1 MSTIW
6 PATKC
11 SAEIV
16 ALVVVAG
23 LGLVTRWVFKPSRK
37 RTGPPVNAADAR
49 ELGLLSVIATVDR
62 TDAQPRRAQLGE
74 AGIRSSASKRDDGRM
89 DILVFHGDVDRARRV
104 LET

>member
-1 MSTIW
+1 MALPDSG
-6 PATKC
+6 
-11 SAEIV
+11 SAEVI

-37 RTGPPVNAADAR
+37 HRAMPPVNATDAR

-62 TDAQPRRAQLGE
+62 PDANPRRAQLGA
-74 AGIRSSASKRDDGRM
+74 AGIRSSASKRDDGRV
-89 DILVFHGDVDRARRV
+89 DILVFHGDVDRARRL